1 MKTKENGVTLIA
13 LVITIILILILAS
26 IGTTIGNS
34 TINSTA
40 YTQFKAE
47 LKIMQDKVNELNQ
60 ENINKTNNGRKL
72 GPDEKNEIF
81 SIPEISK
88 IIFDSVSTVEEK
100 NNIKDGFWY
109 LSKGDISDEFGLDG
123 IKRDYIINVEYRYV
137 IYPYGF
143 EYEGKKY
150 YMIDQIDGEIYNVR
164 YHNKNDKYGG
174 NGENGKNF
182 NVNVTNEK
190 NRSKIKITNINYN
203 GYVDKWQVKYRLEGN
218 SYWETSNDLTFYI
231 KKEGTYTIKVVH
243 GDEIDLGEQKIRVLY
258 DGTISEKV
266 RNDVIKIGD
275 YVNYTPDAVSTTDEK
290 YTDLISK
297 LGTYSGSTENTTKT
311 LTQESLNWRVLD
323 IVDGEVRLISETPT
337 EKKIKLYGAK
347 GYNNAVYLLDKACY
361 VLYSNSEQT
370 KLAQNLKLDD
380 VKKYFTYDY
389 TQQKNPNVDTGKYGG
404 IKTYTDENYR
414 YYPKLF
420 SKEKTGCVDGIQGT
434 ELDLSEQTEPINEEA
449 EQAKESITVTQT
461 YWEKKTITNSDF
473 NKEIYYKLFI
483 NNEKNYENYW
493 LSTRSVHVS
502 SGESHFRIRLI
513 YNGYISN
520 EDLYYNNGVSH
531 TDGLVAYAFRP
542 VITLNSDVQIDA
554 TDTTKD
560 GTTAANAY
568 ILK

>member
-26 IGTTIGNS
+26 LGTTIGTE

-40 YTQFKAE
+40 FTQFKAE

-60 ENINKTNNGRKL
+60 ENKIENGRDLTK
-72 GPDEKNEIF
+72 DEQEKIF
-81 SIPEISK
+81 NNQETSDISD
-88 IIFDSVSTVEEK
+88 IIFNSVTTDEEK
-100 NNIKDGFWY
+100 NNIKNGFKY
-109 LSKGDISDEFGLDG
+109 LTKDNISEKFGLDS

-137 IYPYGF
+137 IFPYGF

-190 NRSKIKITNINYN
+190 NRSKIEITNINYN

-243 GDEIDLGEQKIRVLY
+243 GDEIDLGEQKIMVLY

-290 YTDLISK
+290 YTNLISE
-297 LGTYSGSTENTTKT
+297 LGTYSGSTENNTST
-311 LTQESLNWRVLD
+311 LIQENLNWRVLD
-323 IVDGEVRLISETPT
+323 VVDGEVRLISEVPT
-337 EKKIKLYGAK
+337 TSVIKLYGYN
-347 GYNNAVYLLDKACY
+347 GYNNAVYLIDKACST
-361 VLYSNSEQT
+361 LYSKSGYID
-370 KLAQNLKLDD
+370 KVQNLKIEDLEKYM
-380 VKKYFTYDY
+380 KKIPA
-389 TQQKNPNVDTGKYGG
+389 K
-404 IKTYTDENYR
+404 DELPYSPPSPST
-414 YYPKLF
+414 YYPSILIQ
-420 SKEKTGCVDGIQGT
+420 EKNQTVIPDDDTIQSET
-434 ELDLSEQTEPINEEA
+434 ILDLSEQTEPIN
-449 EQAKESITVTQT
+449 QTKAKKVNSWKI
-461 YWEKKTITNSDF
+461 KKTNYWVLSSKVEDF
-473 NKEIYYKLFI
+473 KQTEYYNLFI
-483 NNEKNYENYW
+483 LNEEKNNYYTSYW
-493 LSTRSVHVS
+493 MS
-502 SGESHFRIRLI
+502 SRCVNCDSD
-513 YNGYISN
+513 N
-520 EDLYYNNGVSH
+520 
-531 TDGLVAYAFRP
+531 AAFRVRCINSGDIKAEATYGSLNNSFTLTKSFRP
-542 VITLNSDVQIDA
+542 IITLNSDVQIDA
-554 TDTTKD
+554 TNTEKD